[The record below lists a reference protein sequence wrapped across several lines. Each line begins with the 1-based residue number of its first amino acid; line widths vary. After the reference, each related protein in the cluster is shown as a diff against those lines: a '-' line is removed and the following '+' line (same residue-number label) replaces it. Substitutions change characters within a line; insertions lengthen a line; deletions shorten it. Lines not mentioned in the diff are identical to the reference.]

1 MCIEISHIIMGSV
14 CIKVALNFIF
24 LNECRYFCRSLQIIK
39 SMFCIENCFIKSS
52 LPFKCKLIS
61 NIYFFI

>member
-24 LNECRYFCRSLQIIK
+24 LNECIDIFVEVY
-39 SMFCIENCFIKSS
+39 
-52 LPFKCKLIS
+52 KL
-61 NIYFFI
+61 